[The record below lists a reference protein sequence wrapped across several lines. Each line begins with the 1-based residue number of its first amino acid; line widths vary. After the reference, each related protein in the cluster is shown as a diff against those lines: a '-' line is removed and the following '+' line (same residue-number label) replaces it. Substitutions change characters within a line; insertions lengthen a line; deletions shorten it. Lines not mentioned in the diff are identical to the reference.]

1 MGIAVGRVLTG
12 GVCDYLTRAKR
23 AVARTTFTPREQ
35 GTTQHAGRSAPAPD
49 TRVCAK
55 SILPRAQEC
64 RVCARYRYLADS
76 FLVRINSFTT
86 ARPSQHDS
94 DSQTY

>member
-1 MGIAVGRVLTG
+1 MGIAVGRDLTG

-35 GTTQHAGRSAPAPD
+35 LSTQRTRH
-49 TRVCAK
+49 TRVCRKRRYA
-55 SILPRAQEC
+55 PRSESG

-76 FLVRINSFTT
+76 FLVRINSFNRPTFT
-86 ARPSQHDS
+86 A
-94 DSQTY
+94 

>member
-1 MGIAVGRVLTG
+1 MGIAVGRDLTG

-35 GTTQHAGRSAPAPD
+35 LSTQRTRH
-49 TRVCAK
+49 TRVCRK
-55 SILPRAQEC
+55 RRYCPRAQEC

-76 FLVRINSFTT
+76 FLVRINSFNRPTFT
-86 ARPSQHDS
+86 A
-94 DSQTY
+94 

>member
-1 MGIAVGRVLTG
+1 MGIAVGRDLTG

-35 GTTQHAGRSAPAPD
+35 GTTQHAAHPPD

>member
-1 MGIAVGRVLTG
+1 MGIAVGRDLTG

-35 GTTQHAGRSAPAPD
+35 LSTQRTRH
-49 TRVCAK
+49 TRVCRKRRYA
-55 SILPRAQEC
+55 PRSESG